1 MCPLSEKQFLVD
13 TLHRFRQSDEGG
25 HLMAPPI
32 LYSFRRC
39 PYAMRARMSIVRTNF
54 QVELREV
61 ILRDRPEHMMEI
73 SPKGTVPVLLLD
85 NGNVI
90 EESLEIMQHVLDW
103 TLSEE
108 EQHWISRNDD
118 EFKFH
123 LDRYKY
129 PNRYEDVD
137 EVEQRTLASAYLMDL
152 DERMGSETEISEA
165 LSDALFPFVRQFA
178 NHDRDWFDAQPW
190 TNVFEWLA
198 NNLESEAFNVCMKKH
213 KQWAKGD
220 VVIHFPS
227 NE

>member
-1 MCPLSEKQFLVD
+1 
-13 TLHRFRQSDEGG
+13 
-25 HLMAPPI
+25 MALPI

-61 ILRDRPEHMMEI
+61 ILRDRPEHMMEV

-85 NGNVI
+85 DGDVI

-129 PNRYEDVD
+129 PNRYEGVD
-137 EVEQRTLASAYLMDL
+137 EAEQRTLASAYLMDL
-152 DERMGSETEISEA
+152 DERLASKAAIGES

-178 NHDRDWFDAQPW
+178 NHDRDWFDVQPW
-190 TNVFEWLA
+190 TNVLEWLA
-198 NNLESEAFNVCMKKH
+198 KNLAGEAFKLCMKKH
-213 KQWAKGD
+213 KQWVDGD
-220 VVIHFPS
+220 AVVQFVTH
-227 NE
+227 E

>member
-1 MCPLSEKQFLVD
+1 MVAM
-13 TLHRFRQSDEGG
+13 LHQSRQSDDGG
-25 HLMAPPI
+25 YTMARPI

-39 PYAMRARMSIVRTNF
+39 PYAMRARMPIVRTNF
-54 QVELREV
+54 EVELREV

-73 SPKGTVPVLLLD
+73 SPKGTVPVLLLED
-85 NGNVI
+85 GTVI

-103 TLSEE
+103 TLSDE

-137 EVEQRTLASAYLMDL
+137 ELEQRTLASVYLMDL
-152 DERMGSETEISEA
+152 DERLGSKTVVSEA

-178 NHDRDWFDAQPW
+178 NHDRDWFEVQPW
-190 TNVFEWLA
+190 TNVLAWLTE
-198 NNLESEAFNVCMKKH
+198 NLESEAFKACMKKH
-213 KQWAKGD
+213 KQWVHGQATI
-220 VVIHFPS
+220 VFPTPV
-227 NE
+227 

>member
-1 MCPLSEKQFLVD
+1 MVA
-13 TLHRFRQSDEGG
+13 TLHQSRQSDDGG
-25 HLMAPPI
+25 HMMALPI

-39 PYAMRARMSIVRTNF
+39 PYAMRARMPIVRTNF
-54 QVELREV
+54 EVELREV

-73 SPKGTVPVLLLD
+73 SPKGTVPVLLLED
-85 NGNVI
+85 GTVI

-137 EVEQRTLASAYLMDL
+137 EIEQRTLASAYLMDL
-152 DERMGSETEISEA
+152 DQRLATEPSISEA

-178 NHDRDWFDAQPW
+178 NHDRDWFDVQPW
-190 TNVFEWLA
+190 TTVLAWLTE
-198 NNLESEAFNVCMKKH
+198 NLESQAFKACMKKH
-213 KQWAKGD
+213 KQWVHGQATI
-220 VVIHFPS
+220 VFPTPV
-227 NE
+227 